1 MSTNAL
7 AALTDWVDRH
17 KRGLSYA
24 FYAGAAAGVATILH
38 SLRAFS
44 HFKTAADIPAHFFR
58 RGIYLNGVV
67 KSGTVSVSHEGN
79 LLLSVNH
86 TPILSLFPKK
96 TGDIPVRV
104 ASVSVDPGQKAKAL
118 ISAEEALAGA
128 KGKVRFCPL
137 VISGDTVAAIVC
149 VNRRRLLGN
158 ADLGRSLVSLGL
170 ASSAP
175 FDTGLA
181 GHKIYEKYYARLV
194 KLENA
199 ASERKIGMWQ
209 QEEGA
214 EGEANTPSLWSR
226 VSKSLFQRRRKK

>member
-1 MSTNAL
+1 
-7 AALTDWVDRH
+7 
-17 KRGLSYA
+17 
-24 FYAGAAAGVATILH
+24 
-38 SLRAFS
+38 
-44 HFKTAADIPAHFFR
+44 
-58 RGIYLNGVV
+58 
-67 KSGTVSVSHEGN
+67 
-79 LLLSVNH
+79 
-86 TPILSLFPKK
+86 
-96 TGDIPVRV
+96 
-104 ASVSVDPGQKAKAL
+104 
-118 ISAEEALAGA
+118 
-128 KGKVRFCPL
+128 
-137 VISGDTVAAIVC
+137 
-149 VNRRRLLGN
+149 LGN

-209 QEEGA
+209 QEEGE

>member
-1 MSTNAL
+1 MQVLVMRVS
-7 AALTDWVDRH
+7 H
-17 KRGLSYA
+17 KSLSQISPS
-24 FYAGAAAGVATILH
+24 FI
-38 SLRAFS
+38 RIFQFS

-181 GHKIYEKYYARLV
+181 GHKGRYSVL
-194 KLENA
+194 
-199 ASERKIGMWQ
+199 S
-209 QEEGA
+209 
-214 EGEANTPSLWSR
+214 
-226 VSKSLFQRRRKK
+226 